1 VVLLGVIGEIS
12 KDLGDDFLVDES
24 PSIVIFWDRSSR
36 WWHAWI
42 GGIGI
47 EIRND
52 WRALL
57 VVIPDVPRGATT
69 WDPVQ

>member
-36 WWHAWI
+36 WWDAWI
-42 GGIGI
+42 GGIRI